1 MTVFIYYKVFTH
13 QPAWTNHVTH
23 ILSTPLPSYKSQG
36 SPSCPVWLSGGLLIT
51 VVNVIIANDFRKHGH
66 DRNSVTLRGKVR
78 WMWER
83 KGKADED
90 IHKILF
96 HCKYQLQTG
105 TELST
110 HSKGFEQTVSKD
122 LSSFTSLTALNPVTV
137 IAMWVCIS
145 VQTNVHVYDSLS
157 FSIVLLWGLTLGVK
171 RQCIDTASILDAR
184 HTLVKWSHTHTIACT
199 CTTSLKL
206 YVWKAN
212 TVMQHTL
219 KQTHV

>member
-1 MTVFIYYKVFTH
+1 MNVLLYLISFYCMTVFIYYKVFTH

-90 IHKILF
+90 IHKIF
-96 HCKYQLQTG
+96 
-105 TELST
+105 
-110 HSKGFEQTVSKD
+110 F
-122 LSSFTSLTALNPVTV
+122 
-137 IAMWVCIS
+137 
-145 VQTNVHVYDSLS
+145 
-157 FSIVLLWGLTLGVK
+157 
-171 RQCIDTASILDAR
+171 TASISYRPALNYPLTAR
-184 HTLVKWSHTHTIACT
+184 GLSRQWARICHHS
-199 CTTSLKL
+199 SLWQPWIL
-206 YVWKAN
+206 S
-212 TVMQHTL
+212 L
-219 KQTHV
+219 